1 MTRMTQEEC
10 AKKLAAWLRENAG
23 FTYYDS
29 DDNLRGF
36 GIDGEVDLMDMAIFV
51 LDTLCDRIVAPVDA
65 EKVLING

>member
-29 DDNLRGF
+29 DDNLRNF
-36 GIDGEVDLMDMAIFV
+36 GIDGEVDLMDMAIFI
-51 LDTLCDRIVAPVDA
+51 LDTLCDQVVAPVIA
-65 EKVLING
+65 EESPVND